1 MDAAR
6 GGEQEPA
13 DCQPLGPPSSPP
25 LLPQRLAA
33 VLVRWW
39 QQWRWRV
46 RALVCVHAR
55 SHCSIS
61 ASRCAPPSSRLC
73 SLAGSSPQPTRSGAL
88 EMASFCPPPTPF
100 PSPPSRLYLI
110 CCHLR
115 TRERARAPV
124 SSIMHG
130 QLSSWALSGL
140 PAPPPPSP
148 PSPELKGLQRGG
160 VGYIG
165 KRKWLL
171 LFKPCRLLEPNPAF
185 LQKSPIR
192 GRDTN

>member
-1 MDAAR
+1 MAPTWGERRCWLGQVDAAR
-6 GGEQEPA
+6 GEAA
-13 DCQPLGPPSSPP
+13 DCRGLLAPRAALLSAP
-25 LLPQRLAA
+25 LPQLLAA
-33 VLVRWW
+33 VLVRRW
-39 QQWRWRV
+39 QRWRWRV

-100 PSPPSRLYLI
+100 PSPPSWLYLI

-140 PAPPPPSP
+140 PAPPPPLP
-148 PSPELKGLQRGG
+148 AQPSAEGAAEGWGG
-160 VGYIG
+160 VH
-165 KRKWLL
+165 KEKKVALAVQTL
-171 LFKPCRLLEPNPAF
+171 
-185 LQKSPIR
+185 
-192 GRDTN
+192 